1 MASTEKYHKEY
12 RLLVVDD
19 IADNSFMLTTFLESE
34 GYLVDVANSAKSALQ
49 KMQANPPDL
58 ILLDVMMPDM
68 NGYELTRKIRRD
80 SQMRSI
86 PVVLVTAH
94 IQACRIKGLAVGA
107 TDFIY
112 KPIDL
117 NELSARLE
125 QILQRHSSHNSYEFL
140 SHPTSS
146 A

>member
-1 MASTEKYHKEY
+1 MASKKEYQKEY
-12 RLLVVDD
+12 RILVVDD

-34 GYLVDVANSAKSALQ
+34 GYLVDVASSGKSALQ
-49 KMQANPPDL
+49 KMQTNPPDL

-117 NELSARLE
+117 NELAQRLE
-125 QILQRHSSHNSYEFL
+125 QILQRQGSRSTYEFL
-140 SHPTSS
+140 PHPTSS